1 MFPRSSLVP
10 ALLLFLTVQVLS
22 TGDCWTGS
30 QKQRHKREWVVPAK
44 QFTENV
50 DYSHS
55 PYFSKIRSDLDE
67 IMMLRYT
74 IKGPGVNLPPVGN
87 FILDERKGWVRIT
100 QPLDREERQNYT
112 LIATAWYPNNTI
124 AEDNIKINIVVE
136 DQNDNP
142 PVFIKPERISIY
154 EGSPVGTFVTQVVAK
169 DADEPNTLHTKLA
182 YSLIKQEPNNGKL
195 FFAVHKD
202 NGTISVNNP
211 TLDREEHRS
220 FVLTVQAADMYGSP
234 EGNSATATVFID
246 ILDVNDNIPTLEKD
260 EFSASIDEN
269 EAPVE
274 VMRIQALD
282 NDEERTD
289 NWLAEFKIVSGNED
303 GRFSIE
309 TDSKTNMGVL
319 YLNKPVDFE
328 SASEMNLN
336 LVVANK
342 ALLGAP
348 LGGGA
353 GATGGG
359 AGASGAGGGAGASG
373 GGGGAGA
380 SGAAGGAGASG
391 AAGGGSVFKQK
402 TYSVKINVKNKPEG
416 PKFKPK
422 IKPIS
427 VSENTKNSFP
437 RVIDTYTAIEED
449 TGKPAEKVKYA
460 KEYDP
465 DNWISIDMDTAE
477 IKLNK
482 VPDRESPFLVNGT
495 YYAKI
500 LCITDELHSQT
511 STGTIALQV
520 EDLNDNC
527 PKLLNNVQTVCSD
540 TRIVNVTAEDE
551 DSDPNGAPL
560 EFSLIQEK
568 TKGKW
573 NLQRIDDVSVSMLA
587 EDDLWPG
594 FYEVTMEIRDKQGL
608 ACPDEQVLHLEV
620 CTCSEGTF
628 CASKVAAL
636 RTTSANLG
644 AAGICFLILGFLC
657 LILALVAV
665 IKCECENAGKHFID
679 IPFETKQHLISYSTE
694 GKGIDVDVFLESI
707 PPKLY
712 NEGGDKIKSY
722 KETVRMVEAN
732 SNFPLD
738 EIQVPRSNQAVYNS
752 SKILGM
758 IQESAFGGFYS
769 DMDMEN
775 SVRSQEGQ
783 VLLDAFL
790 KEYFAQKSRY
800 ILEDDSPKK
809 GPKHYDYEGEGSVTG
824 SIESCSFIESNDDL
838 EFLNNLGSKFN
849 TLAEVCGFRQTDPK
863 VIVNTVETTPNA
875 AASSSHMTNIVQP
888 SPEEIPV
895 KSPLVQPAPSQ
906 GIFIQEPMYYGF
918 NQPMASNVVL
928 SEDGLGQGVYIIN
941 GTPEAERILTQGNGH
956 TLAHF
961 GSGQQAVLANNI
973 IGDSVLY
980 SQIGPQSP
988 VMITEG
994 LGEVNPTVIQNLS
1007 PTRNLVMMPQQQL
1020 GGIGSL
1026 QMVRVPMESV
1036 VSGENGQGRVTL
1048 MDGSVTGGKV
1058 FVGGLGP
1065 SHCPMSPQ
1073 LLYPVRSQE
1082 FGGSVHMNQTVVDG
1096 SLYSVQNDGQGTV
1109 TIGQRPVNG
1118 GNVLIGGPG
1127 TPNLVIMPQ
1136 IATGQVKNQLLES
1149 GPYPSASNIASKEG
1163 GESRLLVGGHSI
1175 LEGPVSE
1182 GNLLVTGP
1190 GQIPVSMS
1198 TGAPNLVR
1206 LTQVA
1211 NGHLPSVQ
1219 NIVSGEGGQSRPL
1232 VSGPTIL
1239 EGPSQLS
1246 LAMSPGVLSP
1256 FELPQVAN
1264 RQLFNSTVSRV
1275 LTSMVMMPKSKGIAT
1290 NGQLNVEQ

>member
-1 MFPRSSLVP
+1 MFPHSLLVP
-10 ALLLFLTVQVLS
+10 ALLLFLTVQILS

-44 QFTENV
+44 QLTENV

-55 PYFSKIRSDLDE
+55 PKFTKIRSDIDE
-67 IMMLRYT
+67 FVKLRYT
-74 IKGPGVNLPPVGN
+74 IRGPGVNQPPVGY
-87 FILDERKGWVRIT
+87 FILDNQEWVCIT
-100 QPLDREERQNYT
+100 RPLDREERQHYT
-112 LIATAWYPNNTI
+112 LIATAWYPNNSI
-124 AEDNIKINIVVE
+124 AEDNIKINIVVV

-142 PVFIKPERISIY
+142 PVFTKPERIGIY
-154 EGSPVGTFVTQVVAK
+154 EGSPVGTFVTQVVAT
-169 DADEPNTLHTKLA
+169 DADEPNTDHTKIA
-182 YSLIKQEPNNGKL
+182 YSLIKQEPNNDKL
-195 FFAVHKD
+195 FFDIHKD

-211 TLDREEHRS
+211 SLDREEHKS

-234 EGNSATATVFID
+234 KGNSATATVFID

-303 GRFSIE
+303 GRFSIQ
-309 TDSKTNMGVL
+309 TDPKTNMGVL

-328 SASEMNLN
+328 SGSDMNLN

-342 ALLGAP
+342 AHPGAP
-348 LGGGA
+348 LES
-353 GATGGG
+353 G

-373 GGGGAGA
+373 TG
-380 SGAAGGAGASG
+380 GGAGASG
-391 AAGGGSVFKQK
+391 AAGGGSVLKQK
-402 TYSVKINVKNKPEG
+402 TYPVRISVKNKPEG

-427 VSENTKNSFP
+427 VSENTKNSVP

-449 TGKPAEKVKYA
+449 TGKTAEKVKYA
-460 KEYDP
+460 KAYDP
-465 DNWISIDMDTAE
+465 DNWISIDTDTAE

-482 VPDRESPFLVNGT
+482 VPDRESPFVVNGT

-527 PKLLNNVQTVCSD
+527 PKLLNNVQTVCHD
-540 TRIVNVTAEDE
+540 TRVVNVTAEDE

-568 TKGKW
+568 TRGRW
-573 NLQRIDDVSVSMLA
+573 NLQRINDVSVSMLA

-608 ACPDEQVLHLEV
+608 ACPDEQVLRLEV

-628 CASKVAAL
+628 CASKLAAV
-636 RTTSANLG
+636 RTTSASLG
-644 AAGICFLILGFLC
+644 AAGIGLLLLGFLC
-657 LILALVAV
+657 IILALAAI
-665 IKCECENAGKHFID
+665 IKCECGNAGKHFTD
-679 IPFETKQHLISYSTE
+679 MPFETKHNLMPCSAE
-694 GKGIDVDVFLESI
+694 GKGIAGDVLRMSI
-707 PPKLY
+707 PAKLY
-712 NEGGDKIKSY
+712 NKV
-722 KETVRMVEAN
+722 TN
-732 SNFPLD
+732 
-738 EIQVPRSNQAVYNS
+738 SNQAVCNS
-752 SKILGM
+752 SKMVGM
-758 IQESAFGGFYS
+758 MQESAFGGFYS
-769 DMDMEN
+769 DIDGEN
-775 SVRSQEGQ
+775 SVRWQEGQ
-783 VLLDAFL
+783 VSLDAFL
-790 KEYFAQKSRY
+790 KEYYTQKSSY
-800 ILEDDSPKK
+800 ILDNDSPIK
-809 GPKHYDYEGEGSVTG
+809 GLQHYGYEGEGSVTG

-838 EFLNNLGSKFN
+838 EFLNNLGPKFN
-849 TLAEVCGFRQTDPK
+849 TLAKVCGFRQTDPN
-863 VIVNTVETTPNA
+863 VVVNTVETTPNA
-875 AASSSHMTNIVQP
+875 DASSSHMTNIIQP

-895 KSPLVQPAPSQ
+895 KSPLVQPAPSKEVV
-906 GIFIQEPMYYGF
+906 IQEPMYYGF
-918 NQPMASNVVL
+918 NQPMARNVVL

-941 GTPEAERILTQGNGH
+941 GAPEAERILTQGNGH
-956 TLAHF
+956 TLAHL

-994 LGEVNPTVIQNLS
+994 LGTFNPAVVQTLS
-1007 PTRNLVMMPQQQL
+1007 PTQNLVMMPQQQL
-1020 GGIGSL
+1020 DGIGSL
-1026 QMVRVPMESV
+1026 QMVRVPVESV

-1048 MDGSVTGGKV
+1048 MDGSVNGGKV

-1065 SHCPMSPQ
+1065 SHRPMSPQ
-1073 LLYPVRSQE
+1073 LLYQVGSQE
-1082 FGGSVHMNQTVVDG
+1082 
-1096 SLYSVQNDGQGTV
+1096 
-1109 TIGQRPVNG
+1109 
-1118 GNVLIGGPG
+1118 
-1127 TPNLVIMPQ
+1127 LV
-1136 IATGQVKNQLLES
+1136 A
-1149 GPYPSASNIASKEG
+1149 
-1163 GESRLLVGGHSI
+1163 
-1175 LEGPVSE
+1175 
-1182 GNLLVTGP
+1182 GP
-1190 GQIPVSMS
+1190 GQFPVSMS

-1239 EGPSQLS
+1239 EGPSQLP

-1264 RQLFNSTVSRV
+1264 RQLFRSTVSRV
-1275 LTSMVMMPKSKGIAT
+1275 LTSMAMMPKSKGLAT
-1290 NGQLNVEQ
+1290 NGQLDVEQ